1 MARYRKIDIRIW
13 NDAKFRELDNLA
25 KLVFFLLLTHPNM
38 SLIGTL
44 RGSKESLAYEIGVT
58 PDAMAHAM
66 TDVIDHGMAHV
77 DEMGL
82 IFIPNFLKY
91 NAPTSPQSLKK
102 WDEIIENLPECD
114 LKNVVCDHVLKF
126 VNEKLSPQMRE
137 KLNPRFFELVK
148 NQSDSDQFDAMTYG
162 IAYGIQ
168 DGMTYGTTRAHERAR
183 SPNKEQGTRNK
194 NINTNNQQTEICNE
208 DVSETEKVGFENF
221 DDSISEIADD
231 LANEQTQ
238 NVLDDPDAIVTPVQV
253 IGIARM
259 LGVKVYRSEKLN
271 QVCARKILTVD
282 NIRQCVRIAK
292 AEQKGGHYLVGILL
306 NAANEPSQY
315 HTDEYKR
322 SKRVSLE
329 DVDQNYVFGS

>member
-1 MARYRKIDIRIW
+1 MARYRKIDPRIW
-13 NDAKFRELDNLA
+13 NDAKFMRIGPMGQML
-25 KLVFFLLLTHPNM
+25 FLYVLTHPNM
-38 SLIGTL
+38 TMLGMLRSTKEAIAFERGWDLSAFNQVFELALTL
-44 RGSKESLAYEIGVT
+44 GLLEYDPV
-58 PDAMAHAM
+58 
-66 TDVIDHGMAHV
+66 
-77 DEMGL
+77 GL
-82 IFIPNFLKY
+82 IACPNFLKY
-91 NAPTSPQSLKK
+91 NEPESITVVKSWGKIQ
-102 WDEIIENLPECD
+102 DFLPECD
-114 LKNVVCDHVLKF
+114 LYFKYLKRAKEYCQKRGEAF
-126 VNEKLSPQMRE
+126 EKAFNEAFRE
-137 KLNPRFFELVK
+137 AKFEA
-148 NQSDSDQFDAMTYG
+148 NTEPSDLFNAEAR
-162 IAYGIQ
+162 AYQ
-168 DGMTYGTTRAHERAR
+168 RTK
-183 SPNKEQGTRNK
+183 NKEQRK
-194 NINTNNQQTEICNE
+194 KINTNKQQTEICNE

-271 QVCARKILTVD
+271 RVCSRKILTVD